1 MKKIKKESKLIII
14 VLAIIAI
21 VLISIIIISLRTP
34 KEENIVLQNGVATE
48 NIELKDVE
56 FSEITSSYA
65 GGITTIRA
73 KMHNNSNTA
82 KNLNIEIILKDEN
95 GNQNYSSYVE
105 LNFPFTVKGVDL
117 NATCGVLPYDAGI
130 TTYGGDVNSGFAVT
144 NVALKATKDI
154 KITDS
159 FSLPIF
165 TQAIWNPRME
175 DAHLVLGISL
185 RP

>member
-21 VLISIIIISLRTP
+21 VLISVIIISLRTP
-34 KEENIVLQNGVATE
+34 KKENIVLQNGVATE

-95 GNQNYSSYVE
+95 GNEVGEMRQNIENVE
-105 LNFPFTVKGVDL
+105 VGRDKIFIT
-117 NATCGVLPYDAGI
+117 GI
-130 TTYGGDVNSGFAVT
+130 TGDYSDV
-144 NVALKATKDI
+144 KDI
-154 KITDS
+154 EM
-159 FSLPIF
+159 
-165 TQAIWNPRME
+165 RVVE
-175 DAHLVLGISL
+175 
-185 RP
+185 